1 MQTCSDFFSDHR
13 DISYYPFL
21 KWRWSL
27 SVKYQ
32 NSTKKRHLHVNSVDH
47 FHPTHTNTFF
57 LHFLNPVQTN
67 NLSVGFPNCLY
78 VSWPLLFLTN
88 VMKLSFSFS
97 FQLRNVSNHKNNVFL
112 RGFNIE
118 LSRKISFPNNSRSP
132 SSLANK
138 QMRKMINLLWPGGW
152 FPSSF
157 FGGWNSNETIQRRNL
172 RIKIRW
178 NYLR

>member
-1 MQTCSDFFSDHR
+1 M
-13 DISYYPFL
+13 
-21 KWRWSL
+21 
-27 SVKYQ
+27 KYQ

-47 FHPTHTNTFF
+47 FHLTHTHTTLYFF
-57 LHFLNPVQTN
+57 FHFLNPVQTN
-67 NLSVGFPNCLY
+67 NLSVGFLNCLY

-88 VMKLSFSFS
+88 VMKLSLSFS

-138 QMRKMINLLWPGGW
+138 QMHKMINLLWPGGW

-157 FGGWNSNETIQRRNL
+157 FGGWNSNETIERRDL